1 LGAEPIVPNG
11 TARVLILSL
20 EQVQSCYTYDR
31 ISLHHSLIPSSP
43 GILHAYDATNLD
55 NELYNSSQNTAR
67 DQFDSCTKFSVPTIA
82 NGEVFIKTQTS
93 LSIYGLLGTVPPTPT
108 PGDGSFNPNAH
119 YQVGEHEQRL
129 LATII
134 EL

>member
-1 LGAEPIVPNG
+1 
-11 TARVLILSL
+11 
-20 EQVQSCYTYDR
+20 
-31 ISLHHSLIPSSP
+31 
-43 GILHAYDATNLD
+43 
-55 NELYNSSQNTAR
+55 
-67 DQFDSCTKFSVPTIA
+67 VPTIA